1 MNATYSSEEH
11 FVAVIHKNDKYYICP
26 GEENSLIYRVD
37 CPEKVFFTQEGHGI
51 LNIILRRTFE
61 NNCAVHD
68 MRLLVPKQSMCQTIN
83 EVANWDRTS
92 MYEIK
97 VHLPFPVVETSTI
110 PEHNHSSVQI
120 IRLDDRS
127 IVNIFTHDVDV
138 GEIIDGS
145 SLSDPDEE

>member
-1 MNATYSSEEH
+1 
-11 FVAVIHKNDKYYICP
+11 
-26 GEENSLIYRVD
+26 
-37 CPEKVFFTQEGHGI
+37 
-51 LNIILRRTFE
+51 
-61 NNCAVHD
+61 